1 MCYDISK
8 SVTMKREIE
17 GLIEGMNRL
26 SINKSILITAE
37 EDFIEK
43 VGKKDILIVPLWKW
57 LLSNETMAIRS

>member
-1 MCYDISK
+1 
-8 SVTMKREIE
+8 MKREIE